1 MAALITPAASL
12 DDQGYNARP
21 GGYRHLGAAVAF
33 ALAGGLAEGA
43 IMGALLGGSVG
54 TLAAAR
60 MLSGGAGPA
69 YEAEAAGLH
78 DDNLTTIMR
87 RNLMRETRRE
97 FFASDDINH

>member
-1 MAALITPAASL
+1 MIMGLALALAGTVI
-12 DDQGYNARP
+12 
-21 GGYRHLGAAVAF
+21 GAVVAF
-33 ALAGGLAEGA
+33 LLAGGLAEGA
-43 IMGALLGGSVG
+43 IVGALLGGSIG
-54 TLAAAR
+54 TLMAAR

-97 FFASDDINH
+97 SFASHETEQR